1 MEVVEIQI
9 STGPKV
15 DILGE
20 EMRDNLSRH
29 KQRGPEGD
37 LLSDRAALGV
47 DIVEADTSTENVDDK
62 GHL

>member
-9 STGPKV
+9 STG
-15 DILGE
+15 GE

-62 GHL
+62 GDL

>member
-1 MEVVEIQI
+1 MRTGRKGFLRNRDGTLEVVEIQI

-29 KQRGPEGD
+29 KQRGPEG
-37 LLSDRAALGV
+37 
-47 DIVEADTSTENVDDK
+47 TF
-62 GHL
+62 